1 MEIIVIFNRFNRCI
15 QLLKIKI
22 TGNQT
27 ISDVQYQKIF
37 NRLNAN
43 GTFKKID
50 IIMSNKIDNRFIRS
64 RKLLQILDI
73 THSPDR
79 EVCLVYILKSYG
91 QHFY

>member
-1 MEIIVIFNRFNRCI
+1 MIFNRFNRCI

-27 ISDVQYQKIF
+27 ISDVQYKKIF

-50 IIMSNKIDNRFIRS
+50 IIMSNKIYNRFIRS
-64 RKLLQILDI
+64 RKLLQILDT

>member
-1 MEIIVIFNRFNRCI
+1 MIFNRFNRCI

-27 ISDVQYQKIF
+27 ISDVQYKKIF

-50 IIMSNKIDNRFIRS
+50 IIMSNKIGNRFIRS
-64 RKLLQILDI
+64 RKLLQILDT

>member
-1 MEIIVIFNRFNRCI
+1 MIFNRFNRCI
-15 QLLKIKI
+15 QLLNIKI
-22 TGNQT
+22 
-27 ISDVQYQKIF
+27 

-64 RKLLQILDI
+64 RKLLQILDT

>member
-1 MEIIVIFNRFNRCI
+1 MKV
-15 QLLKIKI
+15 KI

-27 ISDVQYQKIF
+27 ISDVQYKKIF
-37 NRLNAN
+37 NQLNAN
-43 GTFKKID
+43 GTLKKID

-64 RKLLQILDI
+64 RKLLQILD
-73 THSPDR
+73 TTNSPDR